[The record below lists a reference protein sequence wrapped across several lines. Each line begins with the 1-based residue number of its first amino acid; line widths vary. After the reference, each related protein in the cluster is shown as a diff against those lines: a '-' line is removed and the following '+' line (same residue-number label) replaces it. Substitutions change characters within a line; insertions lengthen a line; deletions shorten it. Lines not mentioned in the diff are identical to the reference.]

1 MLGYVDPPRPDV
13 TDTSSPTMSPLI
25 LKHASANRPSG
36 EWRDD
41 DYDLLENG
49 FVVGRIVFLD
59 AVGRQG
65 RPLDGRAGTRA
76 TCAERRMATSR
87 RWGPRY
93 D

>member
-49 FVVGRIVFLD
+49 FVVGRIFFLD
-59 AVGRQG
+59 AVGPQG
-65 RPLDGRAGTRA
+65 RPWMWASGHNGDLCRAAHSDEPTLGTA
-76 TCAERRMATSR
+76 I
-87 RWGPRY
+87 
-93 D
+93 